1 MITILSLIN
10 KLNYYKESHP
20 NYYYLWITY
29 ILSGKN
35 LNIEIIKY
43 EIDNLSI
50 FLYNNIDISE
60 SQLISCLF
68 TIQFII

>member
-35 LNIEIIKY
+35 LNIEKIKD

-50 FLYNNIDISE
+50 FLDNNIDITE
-60 SQLISCLF
+60 SQLFSCLF

>member
-10 KLNYYKESHP
+10 KLNYYKDSHP
-20 NYYYLWITY
+20 NYYYLWIRY
-29 ILSGKN
+29 ILSEKN
-35 LNIEIIKY
+35 LNIEKIKS

-50 FLYNNIDISE
+50 FLDNNIDITE
-60 SQLISCLF
+60 SQLFSCLF

>member
-35 LNIEIIKY
+35 LNIEKIKD

-50 FLYNNIDISE
+50 FLDNNIDISE
-60 SQLISCLF
+60 SQLFSSLF